1 MRRRRNRGAGGRCSI
16 SGVSSSKSTE
26 RTAGQRQACGSCTHF
41 RNDPRYLESAFPG
54 WNVLGSAYGSTRAE
68 DGICELR
75 GIFLSASQWCASFK
89 DRQSVQGQT
98 VVTREK

>member
-1 MRRRRNRGAGGRCSI
+1 MRRRRNRGAGARCSNPD
-16 SGVSSSKSTE
+16 VSSSESTQ
-26 RTAGQRQACGSCTHF
+26 RTAGQREACGSCAHF

-68 DGICELR
+68 DGICALR

-89 DRQSVQGQT
+89 DRQS
-98 VVTREK
+98 